1 MKHLSPQDIVHLLK
15 EKGVSLWTASG
26 KLKFRATQKSLS
38 ENEKEILKA
47 NKAEI
52 IAYLEQL
59 EKVEKDAFPLSP
71 IQKSYLVGRDDTYDL
86 GGINTHY
93 YMELEWDGTLDTS
106 RLEKSWNTVIAQS
119 DALRLMIL
127 PNGTQV
133 VLERVPK
140 YSIETIPLKSAE
152 ERLEKRQ
159 EWNHHLYPTGEW
171 PFFTMRISR
180 VEASKDVLHFDFDCM
195 IMDAWSAKIALSQ
208 MFKLYAGEPVQ
219 WPRYSFKEYCR
230 DAAKCERDD
239 SEAESYWKSK
249 ADELVC
255 EPDLPYAKPLSEIHH
270 HRFSRMSGSLSSEE
284 YGVLQ
289 KRCREYRTTPAA
301 AISTAYLKSL
311 LKFSRNDALTINST
325 LFNRMPLHEDIH
337 SVIGDF
343 TNIAFITLSRNAG
356 NFLQCVQA
364 VQKEMW
370 QLVRFHAY
378 DGTQILK
385 FKKNLR
391 PMRAQ
396 MPLVIT
402 CVLEGGRKTNSGI
415 PKNLKQINALSKTP
429 QVALDYQV
437 TDFDGTLSVNWDY
450 AVPAFTPE
458 TIQKMF
464 QTNIEYLKSL
474 LNKDWE
480 KVD

>member
-1 MKHLSPQDIVHLLK
+1 MKNLSPQDIVHSLG
-15 EKGVSLWTASG
+15 EKGISLWTESG
-26 KLKFRATQKSLS
+26 KLKFRATHSLS
-38 ENEKEILKA
+38 ESDREVLKT

-52 IAYLEQL
+52 IAHLEQL
-59 EKVEKDAFPLSP
+59 EKAEKDAFPLSP
-71 IQKSYLVGRDDTYDL
+71 IQKSYLVGRDDAYDL

-93 YMELEWDGTLDTS
+93 YMELEWNGTLIAD
-106 RLEKSWNTVIAQS
+106 RLEASWNTVIAKS
-119 DALRLMIL
+119 DALRLVIL
-127 PNGTQV
+127 PNGTQY
-133 VLERVPK
+133 VLKSVPK
-140 YSIETIPLKSAE
+140 YSIEIITLKSAE
-152 ERLEKRQ
+152 ERQEKR
-159 EWNHHLYPTGEW
+159 EAWNHRLYETGKW

-180 VEASKDVLHFDFDCM
+180 LKDAKDIIHFDFDCM

-219 WPRYSFKEYCR
+219 WPRYSFREYCR
-230 DAAKCERDD
+230 DAAKGKRDD

-249 ADELVC
+249 ADGLVA

-270 HRFSRMSGSLSSEE
+270 HRFSRMSGSLSVEE
-284 YGVLQ
+284 YGLLQ

-301 AISTAYLKSL
+301 VICTAYLKSL
-311 LKFSRNDALTINST
+311 LEFSRDDALTVNST
-325 LFNRMPLHEDIH
+325 LFNRLLLHEDIH

-356 NFLQCVQA
+356 NFLKCAQSVQR
-364 VQKEMW
+364 EMW

-396 MPLVIT
+396 MPIVIT
-402 CVLEGGRKTNSGI
+402 CVLEGGRKTDSDIPEGI
-415 PKNLKQINALSKTP
+415 KQINALSKTP

-450 AVPAFTPE
+450 AAPAFTPE

-464 QTNIEYLKSL
+464 RANIGLLKKL
-474 LNKDWE
+474 LDKNWE
-480 KVD
+480 EVA